1 MSVWGDARNLVALS
15 ARARPTTPRTM
26 SSRNEKS
33 ALIGRVFVSNAAVV
47 LAGVLVLA
55 LTPLTVS
62 WPLETHQAIAL
73 AGWTLGVLLAGY
85 LISRAFLRPPRRTAR
100 GRAGYDALTLRELV
114 IVCLIAEGYTTR
126 EIAETLFISPK
137 TVDGHRH
144 RILHK
149 LGLRDRVA
157 VARYAIR
164 HGLIEA

>member
-1 MSVWGDARNLVALS
+1 MSVWRDARNLVALS

-26 SSRNEKS
+26 SARNEKS
-33 ALIGRVFVSNAAVV
+33 ALVGRIFVSNAAVV
-47 LAGVLVLA
+47 VAGVLVLA

-62 WPLETHQAIAL
+62 WPLETHQGISL

-100 GRAGYDALTLRELV
+100 RGGYDALTPRELE
-114 IVCLIAEGYTTR
+114 IVRLIAEGYTTR